1 MAILCGALSRTL
13 ASLDLETLRTVFQED
28 NILCMYYTLIAIA
41 SVAGCGRA
49 GWGRAGR
56 WVFWILISRGSVK
69 VTPSPDDQGRAEEG
83 SVKVT
88 PRGGANA
95 DHSGGGGQPM
105 IYTAAPI
112 IFPGCMPPLPLPP
125 SPPPPPPPLSCP
137 APPSLPPPP
146 PPCPALPCPSLASP
160 PLTAPSSSTLP
171 CPALP
176 LTGPP
181 LIRHAPSCPAPPCPA
196 CSFNLLP
203 TPPCLPTP
211 SCARGRRVWWC
222 LMGGAGSMG
231 PPPSM
236 CSSSSWI
243 MQGTSV
249 WPPRSVLRGWLGRG
263 RGVLTLI
270 GVRECRWGAGCWSDH
285 RGHGAGMRVFNT
297 MFRFPSG
304 CAEHIPWL
312 AGAGGHTHTCCW
324 GSTI

>member
-1 MAILCGALSRTL
+1 MSRFFEVSCLPYSPRPSVHARGIPSFIL
-13 ASLDLETLRTVFQED
+13 
-28 NILCMYYTLIAIA
+28 
-41 SVAGCGRA
+41 
-49 GWGRAGR
+49 
-56 WVFWILISRGSVK
+56 
-69 VTPSPDDQGRAEEG
+69 
-83 SVKVT
+83 
-88 PRGGANA
+88 
-95 DHSGGGGQPM
+95 
-105 IYTAAPI
+105 
-112 IFPGCMPPLPLPP
+112 FPVP
-125 SPPPPPPPLSCP
+125 P
-137 APPSLPPPP
+137 APPPHTRDACL
-146 PPCPALPCPSLASP
+146 CPS
-160 PLTAPSSSTLP
+160 
-171 CPALP
+171 
-176 LTGPP
+176 
-181 LIRHAPSCPAPPCPA
+181 RPAPPCPA

-211 SCARGRRVWWC
+211 SCARGRRVWGC